1 MKKFEENLDELKKIV
16 SELES
21 GNASLNESLKQ
32 FEKGISLIK
41 DCDGQLREFQKK
53 VSLLVKSSDGRIDI
67 KDFEV
72 DQG

>member
-16 SELES
+16 SELET

-32 FEKGISLIK
+32 FEKGIRLIK
-41 DCDGQLREFQKK
+41 DCDGQLKEFEKK
-53 VSLLVKSSDGRIDI
+53 VSLLVKSSDGKIDI